1 MIAEQ
6 SFEAWTSTKARTA
19 SGVFGKDDSVNY
31 NLDYYCQNL
40 VHLMKGDSRREVA
53 GVPRVKS
60 ENQQKSDAPRAV
72 RNFQKNQQ

>member
-1 MIAEQ
+1 
-6 SFEAWTSTKARTA
+6 
-19 SGVFGKDDSVNY
+19 
-31 NLDYYCQNL
+31 
-40 VHLMKGDSRREVA
+40 MKGDSRREVA